1 MHLRNVELFC
11 DIVACRSF
19 SKAAEM
25 RKISQPAATQII
37 QQLEEHLGVSL
48 FDRTVRPP
56 ELTPAGQLYYEKC
69 RDLLEMYRSI
79 EDAVRRLGDKVVG
92 RVRVASIYSV
102 GLLQMAEYV
111 RRFEKLFPEVDV
123 RLDYVHPDE
132 VYARVRRDE
141 ADLGIVSYPAAGDDI
156 TVIPWVDQ
164 PMVVV
169 VKPGTALAAH
179 DRATLEVLRGMDF
192 VAFTPDLKIRK
203 EIDRLLKKNNVPV
216 KVTHQFDNVENI
228 KRAVEIGAGVA
239 ILPLPTI
246 RRELEIGSLH
256 AVALEKVDLKRPLG
270 IVQKR
275 HKHLPA
281 AAEKFVALLK
291 ENAGVGESTSA
302 AKAVT
307 AS

>member
-56 ELTPAGQLYYEKC
+56 ELTPAGQLYFEKC
-69 RDLLEMYRSI
+69 RDLLDTYRSI

-111 RRFEKLFPEVDV
+111 RQFEESFPDVDV

-141 ADLGIVSYPAAGDDI
+141 ADLGIVSYPAGGDDI

-164 PMVVV
+164 EMVLV
-169 VKPGTALAAH
+169 VKPGTALAVH
-179 DRATLEVLRGMDF
+179 DKATLDVIRGQEF
-192 VAFTPDLKIRK
+192 VAFTTDLKIRK
-203 EIDRLLKKNNVPV
+203 EIDRLLKRKNVPV

-239 ILPLPTI
+239 LLPLPTI

-256 AVALEKVDLKRPLG
+256 AVRLQDVDLKRPLG

-281 AAEKFVALLK
+281 AAEKFVDLLK
-291 ENAGVGESTSA
+291 ENVGAGESVA
-302 AKAVT
+302 AKAKSVH
-307 AS
+307 

>member
-19 SKAAEM
+19 SRAAEM

-56 ELTPAGQLYYEKC
+56 ELTPSGQLYYEKC
-69 RDLLEMYRSI
+69 RELLEMYRSI

-111 RRFEKLFPEVDV
+111 RRFAELFPDVEV

-141 ADLGIVSYPAAGDDI
+141 ADLGIVSYPSAGDDI
-156 TVIPWVDQ
+156 AVCPWLDQEMVLVVQPGGSLTVHE
-164 PMVVV
+164 
-169 VKPGTALAAH
+169 T
-179 DRATLEVLRGMDF
+179 ATLDVIRGLDF

-203 EIDRLLKKNNVPV
+203 EIDRLLKRKNVQV

-256 AVALEKVDLKRPLG
+256 AVTLQDVDLKRPLG
-270 IVQKR
+270 IVQRR

-281 AAEKFVALLK
+281 AAEKFVAMLK
-291 ENAGVGESTSA
+291 ENAGLGESATAGKVVSA
-302 AKAVT
+302 
-307 AS
+307 S

>member
-56 ELTPAGQLYYEKC
+56 ELTPAGQLYFEKC

-79 EDAVRRLGDKVVG
+79 EDSVRRLGDKVVG

-111 RRFEKLFPEVDV
+111 RRFEELFPDVDV

-141 ADLGIVSYPAAGDDI
+141 ADLGIVSYPTGGDDI
-156 TVIPWVDQ
+156 TVVPWVEQ
-164 PMVVV
+164 QMVLV
-169 VKPGTALAAH
+169 VKPGTALAIH
-179 DRATLEVLRGMDF
+179 EKATLDVIRGMEF

-203 EIDRLLKKNNVPV
+203 EIDRLLKRKNIAV

-228 KRAVEIGAGVA
+228 KRAVEIGAGVG

-256 AVALEKVDLKRPLG
+256 AVRLEDVDLCRPLG
-270 IVQKR
+270 IIQKR
-275 HKHLPA
+275 HKHLPS

-291 ENAGVGESTSA
+291 ENAGLAESATA
-302 AKAVT
+302 IKAG
-307 AS
+307 SSH